1 MAQKS
6 AERKT
11 TILQVHDLNQI
22 SKTATVRGIAR
33 QVGTTSIAVNLA
45 LVLAERGANVLLLD
59 LCLWNCDLTLSLGH
73 IPSSVLVDLADS
85 FYTSGN
91 LSYNLIAS
99 HTRKCRLNLDL
110 LTGYEH
116 WLASPALRAENG
128 WNFIKAL
135 LVCAKEGWDIVIAD
149 LGAQGSSTD
158 SRENIFSTTCAV
170 HAAILQGA
178 FSIVAVCDSTEY
190 VKLWQE
196 QDGQSPTFRNRTLY
210 VVNRQPRE
218 LLFGLEQ
225 FELDQ
230 RIRKKTLFIPP
241 LNDGMMANG
250 DQLFF
255 VERFP
260 NPAQANSAEQKAL
273 QAIEN
278 IAVRVQR

>member
-6 AERKT
+6 TAHET

-22 SKTATVRGIAR
+22 TKTATVRGIAR
-33 QVGTTSIAVNLA
+33 HVGTTSIAVNLA
-45 LVLAERGANVLLLD
+45 LDLAERGANVLLLD
-59 LCLWNCDLTLSLGH
+59 LCLWNCGLTLSFGH
-73 IPSSVLVDLADS
+73 TPSSVLVDLADS

-91 LSYNLIAS
+91 LSFNLIAS
-99 HTRKCRLNLDL
+99 HIRKCRTNVDL
-110 LTGYEH
+110 LTGFEH

-135 LVCAKEGWDIVIAD
+135 LVCANEGWDIVLAD

-158 SRENIFSTTCAV
+158 SGEDIFSTTCAV
-170 HAAILQGA
+170 HAAILQQA
-178 FSIVAVCDSTEY
+178 FSIVAVCDSTEH

-196 QDGQSPTFRNRTLY
+196 QDGQSPTFRDRTLY
-210 VVNRQPRE
+210 VVNKQPRE
-218 LLFGLEQ
+218 LPFGLEQ

-230 RIRKKTLFIPP
+230 GTRKKTFFIPS
-241 LNDGMMANG
+241 LKDGMMANR

-260 NPAQANSAEQKAL
+260 NPAQARSAEQKAL
-273 QAIEN
+273 RAIEN
-278 IAVRVQR
+278 IAVRVHR